1 MTIDAYS
8 KAIGILYATGEIIWG
23 EEEMTD
29 TARRLQREALQLL
42 EQGKPPAAPVT
53 QPQVSWVPLSDSHHC
68 CTTQIPEQGCTTTI
82 SSTAAEP
89 EPEDAPVS
97 FTDSLLRE
105 PEPEEDNEP
114 EPAPSKAPRGGIR
127 PPWEPGIDSFIR
139 IAGSAKE
146 AVASIPD
153 GFPKSENAVQQRWYD
168 LRQKGR
174 LLIKSKLVRY
184 TGNHLMIPKTLGKI
198 ISYTEDK
205 TQANVS
211 FADGDLATYQVPI
224 SDLENEGETP

>member
-53 QPQVSWVPLSDSHHC
+53 LPQVSWVPLSDSRHC
-68 CTTQIPEQGCTTTI
+68 CTTQIPKQGYTTTI
-82 SSTAAEP
+82 SSTAAAP

-97 FTDSLLRE
+97 FTDALLRE

-114 EPAPSKAPRGGIR
+114 ETAPSKAPRGGIR

-184 TGNHLMIPKTLGKI
+184 TGDRLMIPKTPGKI

>member
-53 QPQVSWVPLSDSHHC
+53 QPQVSFVPVSDSRHC
-68 CTTQIPEQGCTTTI
+68 CTTQIPKQGCTTTI

-105 PEPEEDNEP
+105 PEQKSSP
-114 EPAPSKAPRGGIR
+114 APRGGIR

-184 TGNHLMIPKTLGKI
+184 TGDRLMIPKTLGKI